1 MFLFQY
7 CMAWSFRQKALLEN
21 KKLNASFIYSNFKEN
36 LYHWVVLC
44 KRLWTDNAWRTAD
57 HMKYSIR
64 TQYYLKNTSSDILT
78 CLRKQQRDGRFC
90 KMSSVGIPYDVIK
103 QEFLP
108 LLLRQRT
115 TQGPQIII
123 LIGFIKILLISF
135 HTFLSNSMTRD
146 KQPWQYQSGPF

>member
-1 MFLFQY
+1 
-7 CMAWSFRQKALLEN
+7 MAWSFRQKALLEN

-44 KRLWTDNAWRTAD
+44 KWLWTDNASPTAD

-64 TQYYLKNTSSDILT
+64 TEYYLKNTSSDTLVYEHNKGMVDFVT
-78 CLRKQQRDGRFC
+78 WALLDV
-90 KMSSVGIPYDVIK
+90 SGIPYDIIK
-103 QEFLP
+103 HEFLP

-115 TQGPQIII
+115 THRPQIII
-123 LIGFIKILLISF
+123 LIGFIKILLLSF
-135 HTFLSNSMTRD
+135 HTFLLNSMTRD